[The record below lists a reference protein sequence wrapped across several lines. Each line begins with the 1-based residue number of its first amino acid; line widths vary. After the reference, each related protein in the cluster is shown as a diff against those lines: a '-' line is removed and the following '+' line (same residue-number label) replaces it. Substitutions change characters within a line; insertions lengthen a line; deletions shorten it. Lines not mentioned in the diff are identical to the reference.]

1 MKTSKYWITGLL
13 AICGLVWLVQQDFSP
28 WRPFAPGAK
37 TPITPASRLLPR
49 QSSLQDPAY
58 RSADRAPLSSSGR
71 SAAPTVRYSQNV
83 PSSGGYRTPADVQ
96 QKDERMDMMREY
108 MQNMLAGGGSPPSPM
123 DQLHQKLQF
132 SLSQYQAATNESGAR
147 AALRMEISDLLTQ
160 QYNAHVQQYE
170 QQVAELE
177 NRLAKLREHV
187 QKRSD
192 AKSRLVALKLEL
204 LLSQAEGMGWPEAF
218 PTPPLGS
225 DVAGAL
231 PVDLRGLP
239 SQPNNAP
246 GMPGVVPPF
255 IAERDGIIM
264 TPNNALGMP
273 GGVPYQVTR
282 QFETTSPGGILSPN
296 GGLPPNS
303 DSSLPPNQ
311 STLPANQDLGQPI
324 LPDSNESGLTT
335 FSPQVL
341 NNTPGTMPSPAAGF
355 EPDSAPTAMPSPTAG
370 PSAAGAGQPLFEQND
385 ASQLPTE
392 EALRT
397 VLLGFHNYADAYN
410 DFPFFPRPEDS
421 ARLSWL
427 VRILPYL
434 GETDLFNQF
443 DLSEA
448 WDSKKNRALLDRMPA
463 AFGKGRQ
470 TSVRWIESEVRRFAD
485 ITDGTSNT
493 IACIV
498 VGPPVFWSEH
508 RPMSA
513 FEAAEIFRT
522 LPPGGGLTVGM
533 YDGSVRTLKSDVGM
547 EAFEA
552 MLTPA
557 GGEVIP

>member
-49 QSSLQDPAY
+49 QASPQDPAY
-58 RSADRAPLSSSGR
+58 GPPNRAPSSNSGA
-71 SAAPTVRYSQNV
+71 SLAPTVRYSQNV
-83 PSSGGYRTPADVQ
+83 PSSYTPPANQ
-96 QKDERMDMMREY
+96 QGAAMRQY
-108 MQNMLAGGGSPPSPM
+108 MQNMLGGDGYSSPSSPM
-123 DQLHQKLQF
+123 DQLHQKLQT
-132 SLSQYQAATNESGAR
+132 SMSQYQAATNESGAR

-160 QYNAHVQQYE
+160 QYDAHVQQYE

-187 QKRSD
+187 QKRRD

-218 PTPPLGS
+218 PNPPLGS
-225 DVAGAL
+225 GGLTAL
-231 PVDLRGLP
+231 PGPP
-239 SQPNNAP
+239 SQPNYAP
-246 GMPGVVPPF
+246 GMPV
-255 IAERDGIIM
+255 
-264 TPNNALGMP
+264 
-273 GGVPYQVTR
+273 GVPFQEKR
-282 QFETTSPGGILSPN
+282 PFETTSPGAVLPPYDAGRPVWQNPMFETTSPGAVLPPN

-303 DSSLPPNQ
+303 DSYLPPNQ
-311 STLPANQDLGQPI
+311 STLPAIQDLGQPI

-335 FSPQVL
+335 FSPQVPD
-341 NNTPGTMPSPAAGF
+341 NASGTMPSPAAGF
-355 EPDSAPTAMPSPTAG
+355 VADNPATAMPNLAAG
-370 PSAAGAGQPLFEQND
+370 PFGAGAGEPLLEQNE

-397 VLLGFHNYADAYN
+397 ILLGFHNYADAYN
-410 DFPFFPRPEDS
+410 EFPFFPRPEDS
-421 ARLSWL
+421 ERLSWR

-434 GETDLFNQF
+434 DDLGGTDLFNQF

-448 WDSKKNRALLDRMPA
+448 WDSKINRALLDRMPEV
-463 AFGKGRQ
+463 FGTGRQ
-470 TSVRWIESEVRRFAD
+470 TNVRWIESDVRSFTEIAD
-485 ITDGTSNT
+485 GASNT
-493 IACIV
+493 IACMV
-498 VGPPVFWSEH
+498 GGPPVYWTEN

-533 YDGSVRTLKSDVGM
+533 YDGSVRTLTSDLGV
-547 EAFEA
+547 EVFEA